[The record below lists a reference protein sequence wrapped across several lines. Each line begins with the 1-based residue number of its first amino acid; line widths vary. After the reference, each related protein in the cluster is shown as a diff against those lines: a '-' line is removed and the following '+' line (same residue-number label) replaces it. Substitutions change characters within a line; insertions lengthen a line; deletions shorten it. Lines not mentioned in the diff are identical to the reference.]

1 MPPAHSAPNPLPSAE
16 EASAGPLTRRKFL
29 TYVVAA
35 PVLTVA
41 ASSTGTLI
49 APGKAYAVVPSPP
62 QPENILDLG
71 DVMVAATKQAQDL
84 LVLEVTTDIRVVFR
98 MPRAEVGQ
106 GITTALAMVVA
117 DEIDARLADVD
128 VP

>member
-1 MPPAHSAPNPLPSAE
+1 MPAD
-16 EASAGPLTRRKFL
+16 ASPDAVMSEGAASGGPLTRRWFL

-41 ASSTGTLI
+41 AGNLGGFI
-49 APGKAYAVVPSPP
+49 APGAAHAVVPSPP
-62 QPENILDLG
+62 QPENITDLG
-71 DVMVAATKQAQDL
+71 EVMMAATRAAQHL
-84 LVLEVTTDIRVVFR
+84 LVLEVTPENRIVFR
-98 MPRAEVGQ
+98 VPRAEVGQ
-106 GITTALAMVVA
+106 GITTALAIMVA